1 MVVAAQTACEDALR
15 DLGAAAT
22 AVTEALKS
30 LIQQV
35 EEGVLLRD
43 RGNLSLSL
51 YMYVS
56 IYVYYMHI
64 QYYADKIGIQPPPP
78 LSLQTPMMRPL
89 RPS

>member
-15 DLGAAAT
+15 DLEAAAT

-30 LIQQV
+30 LIQQI

-56 IYVYYMHI
+56 MCTTCTYNIMLI
-64 QYYADKIGIQPPPP
+64 KLAFNPLP
-78 LSLQTPMMRPL
+78 LSLCRHL
-89 RPS
+89 